1 MHAHSGRI
9 IAQTGQDSSFRG
21 VLMGH
26 AVAGGVQHRSRSGGL
41 VSVGDGGGTDS
52 VCGLVSGPNVRVS
65 CIKYPLDCAHSRIFA
80 TL

>member
-1 MHAHSGRI
+1 MLTAAVSLHRQDRTAVSEACSGPFWACST
-9 IAQTGQDSSFRG
+9 AQ
-21 VLMGH
+21 
-26 AVAGGVQHRSRSGGL
+26 SGGL